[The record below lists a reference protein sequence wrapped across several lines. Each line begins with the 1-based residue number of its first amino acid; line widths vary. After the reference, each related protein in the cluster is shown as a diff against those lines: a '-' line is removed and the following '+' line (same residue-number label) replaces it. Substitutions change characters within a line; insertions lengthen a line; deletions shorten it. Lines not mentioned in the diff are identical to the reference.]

1 MSKKGGLLIGELSR
15 KTGISTQTI
24 RYYERLGLL
33 NAPQRNTAYYRIYSE
48 EAEERLQFI
57 QKAKHFG
64 LSLDEIKTLIE
75 IRSEGV
81 PPCTNLKVMV
91 KKHLDN
97 LEQQIKE
104 MVAFHQELSHRYKQI
119 ETIIPDSSAVVT
131 EELCQGKICGLIER
145 DSENETKNSTQN

>member
-1 MSKKGGLLIGELSR
+1 MSKKGGLLIGELSH

-33 NAPQRNTAYYRIYSE
+33 NAPQRNTAHYRIYSK

-64 LSLDEIKTLIE
+64 LSLEEIKTLIE
-75 IRSEGV
+75 IRAKGV
-81 PPCTNLKVMV
+81 PPCANLKAMV
-91 KKHLDN
+91 KKHLDD
-97 LEQQIKE
+97 LEQQIQE
-104 MVAFHQELSHRYKQI
+104 MLEFHQELSHRYEQI
-119 ETIIPDSSAVVT
+119 ETTIPDSSAVVT

-145 DSENETKNSTQN
+145 DGKNETENSTHY